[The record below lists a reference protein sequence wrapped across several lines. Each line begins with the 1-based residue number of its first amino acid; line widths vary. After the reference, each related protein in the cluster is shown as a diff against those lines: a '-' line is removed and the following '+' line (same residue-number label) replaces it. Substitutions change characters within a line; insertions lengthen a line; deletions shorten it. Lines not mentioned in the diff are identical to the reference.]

1 MGKLRE
7 EIGIQLD
14 TDNDTFGS
22 MVAEM
27 AVQLEKAKEKLDTDI
42 NNFKEEIMYD
52 MVKVQQDLQSMRQ
65 VLEAPQRLNSEE
77 ESFQSLSSPR

>member
-27 AVQLEKAKEKLDTDI
+27 AVQLEKAKEKLDMDI

-52 MVKVQQDLQSMRQ
+52 MVKVQQDLQSMR
-65 VLEAPQRLNSEE
+65 
-77 ESFQSLSSPR
+77 